1 MNTAESII
9 AGRLIAVLRLHDAG
23 HALECAHAVADGGIT
38 TIEVTS
44 TVPEFETV
52 IRRLSMRTDLMVGAG
67 TILDQRSAV
76 QAVDAGAHFCAS
88 PVTDPRLVEDILR
101 RGVMAM
107 PGALTPTEIAY
118 AHSLG
123 AAIVKVFPM
132 PSHGVSYIKA
142 IRGPL
147 PHIPLAP
154 SGGVT
159 LDTGAPLLHAG
170 SAALNVGSWLTHAKD
185 GELLSIEEVTHRARL
200 LVTAIRE

>member
-1 MNTAESII
+1 MNTAETII

-38 TIEVTS
+38 TIEVIS

-52 IRRLSMRTDLMVGAG
+52 IRRLSVITDLVVGAG
-67 TILDQRSAV
+67 TILDRKNAV
-76 QAVDAGAHFCAS
+76 QAVEAGAQFCAS

-101 RGVMAM
+101 HGVMAM

-123 AAIVKVFPM
+123 AAMVKVFPM
-132 PSHGVSYIKA
+132 PSDGVSYIKA
-142 IRGPL
+142 MRGPL

-159 LDTGAPLLHAG
+159 LDTAAPLLHAG
-170 SAALNVGSWLTHAKD
+170 CAALNVGSWLTHGKD
-185 GELLSIEEVTHRARL
+185 GELLSLEEVAHRATRL
-200 LVTAIRE
+200 VSAIRE